1 MKLNILYEDGDIIVC
16 LKPAGIA
23 SQNERGFYEDMT
35 GMLMNYQKEN
45 GIAAPYVGVVHRL
58 DKMVGGVMVYAKQ
71 KQAAAKLSQQIAA
84 GKMKKKYYAV
94 ICHGESA
101 MKIETCGIMTDYLIR
116 DGRTNTSRVS
126 DKNDRMSK
134 RAELRYTILETK
146 KIAFDNEMQDM
157 FSLVD
162 ITLLTGRHHQIRV
175 QFASR
180 NMPLYGDMKYN
191 TIKYNRYYYEK
202 MNQKGIALF
211 SYNISFPHPVTGKEM
226 SFECKP
232 SEGIF
237 AEFEKIK

>member
-1 MKLNILYEDGDIIVC
+1 MKLNILYEDRDIIVC

-35 GMLMNYQKEN
+35 GILMNYQKEN
-45 GIAAPYVGVVHRL
+45 GITAPYVGVVHRL

-101 MKIETCGIMTDYLIR
+101 MKIETCGIMTDYLVR
-116 DGRTNTSRVS
+116 DGRTNTSKVS
-126 DKNDRMSK
+126 NKKDKMSK
-134 RAELRYTILETK
+134 RAELTYSILETK
-146 KIAFDNEMQDM
+146 RIPFGDGTQNIY
-157 FSLVD
+157 SLAD

-180 NMPLYGDMKYN
+180 NMPLYGDRKYNYMKYN
-191 TIKYNRYYYEK
+191 EYNHEEIK
-202 MNQKGIALF
+202 QKGLGLF
-211 SYNISFPHPVTGKEM
+211 SYSISFVHPVTGKEM

>member
-35 GMLMNYQKEN
+35 GILMTYQKEN
-45 GIAAPYVGVVHRL
+45 KVATPYVGVVHRL

-71 KQAAAKLSQQIAA
+71 KQAAAKLSQQITA
-84 GKMKKKYYAV
+84 GGMKKKYYAV

-101 MKIETCGIMTDYLIR
+101 MKIETCGIMIDYLVR
-116 DGRTNTSRVS
+116 DGRTNTSKVS
-126 DKNDRMSK
+126 DKNDKMSK
-134 RAELRYTILETK
+134 RAELKYSILETK
-146 KIAFDNEMQDM
+146 KILSGDGTQNI
-157 FSLVD
+157 FSLAD

-175 QFASR
+175 QFAAR

-191 TIKYNRYYYEK
+191 KYYCEEMK
-202 MNQKGIALF
+202 QKGLALF
-211 SYNISFPHPVTGKEM
+211 SHSIGFVHPVTGKEM

-232 SEGIF
+232 SGGIF